1 MFEFVFSSYEN
12 TEGGKSSGFYII
24 ISKSVSWRIRL
35 IDAIKWANYC
45 RIKSSSLNRMCSHLT
60 LGIGSGL
67 VGLVVEPDLSE
78 APLVIFYSD
87 RPRHQTGCL
96 KEGGGIFRKQFE
108 AAALQDIPDIW
119 IWILAHRA
127 LSLLLFCLRS
137 IKGLASSRCTDTH
150 IYVAQPWQTFG
161 EKATEMKHLLTPNL

>member
-78 APLVIFYSD
+78 ASLVIFYSD

-119 IWILAHRA
+119 IWILEPW
-127 LSLLLFCLRS
+127 LLFFLRS
-137 IKGLASSRCTDTH
+137 IKGLASWCTDTH
-150 IYVAQPWQTFG
+150 ICSSALTNFWWESNRNETL
-161 EKATEMKHLLTPNL
+161 ELTPNL